1 MANEILDSLT
11 DPESIQFFATAT
23 GLVGDVEVEN
33 RLWELQWERHVD
45 DLWQEVRRDI
55 FDMESSTK
63 KPRCSLDD
71 RDQPSTSGQSGSGV
85 NSGDPLEKPYYIWK
99 KDTRTFKKNLARD
112 TTFKVKFSE
121 QWRGDKLIDIQN
133 ALHNMFDDLLSQA
146 RGHNA
151 DIGEGGT

>member
-1 MANEILDSLT
+1 MQL
-11 DPESIQFFATAT
+11 FATAND
-23 GLVGDVEVEN
+23 LVGDAEVEN
-33 RLWELQWERHVD
+33 RLRELQQEEDLKWKTHID
-45 DLWQEVRRDI
+45 NLWQEVLPNV
-55 FDMESSTK
+55 FDVESPTK

-71 RDQPSTSGQSGSGV
+71 RDQPSTSGQSGGGG
-85 NSGDPLEKPYYIWK
+85 NSRDPLEKPYYIWK

-133 ALHNMFDDLLSQA
+133 ELHNMFDDLLSQA